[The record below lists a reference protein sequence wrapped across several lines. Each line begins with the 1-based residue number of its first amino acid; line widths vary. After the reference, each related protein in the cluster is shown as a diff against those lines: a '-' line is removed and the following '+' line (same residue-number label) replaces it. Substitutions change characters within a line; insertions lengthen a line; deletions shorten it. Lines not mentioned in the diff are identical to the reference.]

1 MRLSGFTYESIVD
14 GPGLRLVIF
23 AQGCL
28 MACAHCHNPSSWP
41 LDGGQEYTVREIIRK
56 IKEPPPGEKHMPRGE
71 REKRRKRIRG
81 ITFSGGEPFLQAGE
95 LAQVAIEAKR
105 IGWDVCTFTG
115 YTYEELAERTD
126 ADIAALLSHTDYLI
140 DGPYLHE
147 LREIGLKFRG
157 SSNQRIID
165 MNETRKRGR
174 VTLYY
179 A

>member
-14 GPGLRLVIF
+14 GPGIRVVIF

-28 MACAHCHNPSSWP
+28 SACAHCHNPESWAP
-41 LDGGQEYTVREIIRK
+41 EGGQEYTVREIIK
-56 IKEPPPGEKHMPRGE
+56 MMKKPGPG
-71 REKRRKRIRG
+71 RKRIRG

-95 LAQVAIEAKR
+95 AAQIAIEAKL

-115 YTYEELAERTD
+115 YTLEELEERED
-126 ADIAALLSHTDYLI
+126 ADIKALLNQTDYLI
-140 DGPYLHE
+140 DGPYIHT

-174 VTLYY
+174 MILYY
-179 A
+179 GN